1 LNYRHGYHAGNAA
14 DVFKHVVLVWL
25 LHALTAKDKPLLY
38 FETHAG
44 AGRYDL
50 TQFDTDKYGETAGAS
65 SLTRSPRHHPGGE
78 WRDGIA
84 RLWAGTTAPEA
95 IAAYLD
101 LVRAVNRGTL
111 RNYPGSP
118 LIVNALLRPGDRMV
132 LCETL
137 REEAESLYRCLPDD
151 RRADVHGEDGYRILK
166 AQLPPPERRALV
178 LIDPPYET
186 PDDSE
191 RAVSA
196 LRDAHTRFPTGV
208 YALWYPIKQPAA
220 VRRLHESLT
229 GSGIRRIL
237 AVELAVWPEDTA
249 RRLNGSGLILVNP
262 PWPAAEALPG
272 ILDWLRA
279 RLVRAG
285 PGRTRVEWLVP
296 E

>member
-1 LNYRHGYHAGNAA
+1 MNYRHGFHAGNAA

-25 LHALTAKDKPLLY
+25 LRTLTAKEKPLLY

-50 TQFDTDKYGETAGAS
+50 TRFDSGMESRATAQGR
-65 SLTRSPRHHPGGE
+65 TGRGFDPGGKGE
-78 WRDGIA
+78 WREGIA
-84 RLWAGTTAPEA
+84 RLWGEREAPEA

-101 LVRAVNRGTL
+101 LVRAENRGAL
-111 RNYPGSP
+111 RRYPGSP
-118 LIVNALLRPGDRMV
+118 MIANALLRPGDRMV
-132 LCETL
+132 LCETV
-137 REEAESLYRCLPDD
+137 REEAKSLYRSLPTG
-151 RRADVHGEDGYRILK
+151 RRAEVHGEDGYRILK
-166 AQLPPPERRALV
+166 SQLPPPERRALV

-186 PDDSE
+186 PEESE

-220 VRRLHESLT
+220 VRRLHESLIA
-229 GSGIRRIL
+229 SGIRRIL

-249 RRLNGSGLILVNP
+249 WRLNGSGLILVNP
-262 PWPAAEALPG
+262 PWPAAEALPA
-272 ILDWLRA
+272 ILEWLRP
-279 RLVRAG
+279 RLVCAG
-285 PGRTRVEWLVP
+285 PGRTRVEWVVP